1 MQGETISVLTGRAIF
16 IDPNT
21 NDTWKEGQRIKRI
34 KLAETLEIIAN
45 EGAMALYNGTLTKL
59 LIDDIQEL
67 GGILT
72 EDDMHN
78 YQYVSRTIIYKQI
91 S

>member
-1 MQGETISVLTGRAIF
+1 MTGRAIF

-78 YQYVSRTIIYKQI
+78 YQ
-91 S
+91 

>member
-1 MQGETISVLTGRAIF
+1 METIGVM

-78 YQYVSRTIIYKQI
+78 YQ
-91 S
+91 